1 MVPPSDQGEGEM
13 EPAVSTDSQ
22 QSTPA
27 WPQLAAE
34 QARTVLRKLRDLDL
48 RGARV
53 EINGS
58 LKVGVSGC
66 LSPDSPVSGKLRYR
80 LEVPEADERL
90 LSIAWQ
96 DGVLALSLTD
106 GERELA
112 ARRIAL
118 LEDPEGRASAPE
130 VAARMDP
137 ESAGPREV
145 EHFLR
150 RLVRSVFN
158 GAS

>member
-1 MVPPSDQGEGEM
+1 M
-13 EPAVSTDSQ
+13 EPAVGTDSHT
-22 QSTPA
+22 STPSRPAIPA
-27 WPQLAAE
+27 WPPLAAG

-66 LSPDSPVSGKLRYR
+66 LSPDSPVSGELRYR
-80 LEVPEADERL
+80 LEVPEEDERWL
-90 LSIAWQ
+90 AIAWEN
-96 DGVLALSLTD
+96 GVLALTLTD
-106 GERELA
+106 GERQLA
-112 ARRIAL
+112 SRRIAL

-137 ESAGPREV
+137 ENAGPREV

-158 GAS
+158 GES